1 MCQGR
6 RLLQCIVVL
15 AGLHSTV
22 AQTPA
27 PPTIRISVRLVQ
39 LDAVVTGLDGHPVTG
54 LTAGDFEVLQ
64 DGRTQ
69 DIVHCS
75 YVPVNARQSSESVL
89 QPERLRPEQ
98 VRRTIALVADD
109 LNLSFTSVG
118 WVREAL
124 RRFVDEQMQP
134 GDLVAILRTSG
145 AMGAL

>member
-1 MCQGR
+1 MRPGR
-6 RLLQCIVVL
+6 RLLPCIVVL
-15 AGLHSTV
+15 AGLQSTK
-22 AQTPA
+22 AQTIE

-39 LDAVVTGLDGHPVTG
+39 VDAVVTGSDGRPVTG

-75 YVPVNARQSSESVL
+75 YVPADSGKREGTSQ
-89 QPERLRPEQ
+89 QERLRPEQ

-109 LNLSFTSVG
+109 LSLSFTSVG

-124 RRFVDEQMQP
+124 RRF
-134 GDLVAILRTSG
+134 
-145 AMGAL
+145 